1 MAQEMGGLVCAA
13 LRVKQGP
20 FYGGGSMRCECGA
33 PCAGD
38 WLEIVLMH
46 TLLARSSF
54 PDEPKIKGTRCNF
67 RGMLIAFF
75 SNPAVSFPAF
85 RFLSLLDKYPS
96 NDSLK

>member
-1 MAQEMGGLVCAA
+1 MAQEMRGLVCAA

-20 FYGGGSMRCECGA
+20 FYGGGNVRCECGA
-33 PCAGD
+33 PRAGD
-38 WLEIVLMH
+38 GLEIVSMH
-46 TLLARSSF
+46 TPLARSSF
-54 PDEPKIKGTRCNF
+54 PDEPKIQGTRCNF

-85 RFLSLLDKYPS
+85 RVLSLLDKYPS

>member
-13 LRVKQGP
+13 RHVKQGT
-20 FYGGGSMRCECGA
+20 FYGGGNMRCECGA

-46 TLLARSSF
+46 TPLARSSF